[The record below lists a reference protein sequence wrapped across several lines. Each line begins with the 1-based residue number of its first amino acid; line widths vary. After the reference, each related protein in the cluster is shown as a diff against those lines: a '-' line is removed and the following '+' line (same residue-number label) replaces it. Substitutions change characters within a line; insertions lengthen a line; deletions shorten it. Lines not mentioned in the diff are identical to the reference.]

1 MTHQKGLTLIELLIA
16 MAISAIIAVVSFR
29 LFSISVDTKKNVEA
43 QSNLFTE
50 LARTMRVIERD
61 FSQLAPYRK
70 VRTPY
75 GEYNEFLTLDFEG
88 LQLTRNGWAVSPYQT
103 YQRST
108 LQRVQYRLAPRGSEL
123 CAYSSTNET
132 LNTPCLVRS
141 FTVQLDD
148 DGSLQWRHQI
158 LSEHISSLEWLFL
171 VVDETTGEGQLVS
184 ELPENYD
191 PAISVPLQVKAV
203 EINIELDDGREFK
216 RLISTPMQIGTQQ
229 SEAPNG

>member
-1 MTHQKGLTLIELLIA
+1 MTRQNGLTLVELLIA

-43 QSNLFTE
+43 QSSLFTE
-50 LARTMRVIERD
+50 LARTLTIIERD

-75 GEYNEFLTLDFEG
+75 GEYNEYLTINYEG
-88 LQLTRNGWAVSPYQT
+88 LQLTRNGWAISPYQT

-123 CAYSSTNET
+123 CAYRVDEDI
-132 LNTPCLVRS
+132 NTPCLIRS
-141 FTVQLDD
+141 FTAHLDD
-148 DGSLQWRHQI
+148 DGSLEWRHQI
-158 LSEHISSLEWLFL
+158 LSEHISSLEWQFL
-171 VVDETTGEGQLVS
+171 LLDGTTGKSQLVS

-191 PAISVPLQVKAV
+191 PTIATPLLIKAV
-203 EINIELDDGREFK
+203 ELRLVLDDGREFK
-216 RLISTPMQIGTQQ
+216 RLISTPMQINTQQ
-229 SEAPNG
+229 PGVPNG